1 MSTNYW
7 LYRSEE
13 IDIILLSKKEKF
25 DIKHDTSLEI

>member
-7 LYRSEE
+7 LYRSVE

-25 DIKHDTSLEI
+25 DVKHDRSLEI